1 MPDLAF
7 ARVFCAKIL
16 FCSFWVSGTLSAMS
30 KKKAHTTPPSTLK
43 KAQKFSVQTALLC
56 LFGFGLVLQF
66 FQVSSLEK
74 RVESLT
80 PGGSEGSSLGDFFG
94 TEDSEEV
101 KEDDLST
108 LLFDFVNNLGA
119 YEENKARYEANLAA
133 LQTAMSEDFWG
144 SSLLML
150 QVSQGTYTEEGLE
163 YVFSNG
169 YDNSYPGHPVLT
181 LTLAYDGTLSLDA
194 YGTEV
199 ELYDELSVESTVADF
214 KTYLKDDL
222 EVLRARIQSVDTAR
236 GALVAFESSSEFQAI
251 VTQKGLK
258 VLPEEEQTESFLTV
272 FQNVESLPVAECR
285 VFKEDARVMCKT
297 VMPEDETEGLVFEDM
312 KAKVLEIFAAVDGR
326 TELQKQVDAQ
336 KEMIVQ
342 VLADPAFAA
351 ALGNANLSVGPAVE
365 TDTSIQYPILNAAGE
380 TLRLL
385 LLDKATGEVKVSQP
399 DGQETHSLSAEV
411 QLLEFSSKKKLW
423 TSPVSSQRMLS

>member
-7 ARVFCAKIL
+7 ARVFCVKIL
-16 FCSFWVSGTLSAMS
+16 FCSFGVSGTLTPMS
-30 KKKAHTTPPSTLK
+30 KKKAPAVPAQTLK
-43 KAQKFSVQTALLC
+43 KAQKFPVQTVLLC

-74 RVESLT
+74 RVASLT
-80 PGGSEGSSLGDFFG
+80 PGGSEESTLGDFFG

-133 LQTAMSEDFWG
+133 LQAKMGEDFWS
-144 SSLLML
+144 SSLLL
-150 QVSQGTYTEEGLE
+150 LREPQGVYTEAGLQYVLVEGSDS
-163 YVFSNG
+163 FS
-169 YDNSYPGHPVLT
+169 PAHPVLI

-199 ELYDELSVESTVADF
+199 QLYDEVNVDSTIED
-214 KTYLKDDL
+214 LKSYIKED
-222 EVLRARIQSVDTAR
+222 
-236 GALVAFESSSEFQAI
+236 LVALRSQIQKVNEVRSAFKAFETSPEFQAI
-251 VTQKGLK
+251 VTEKALI
-258 VLPEEEQTESFLTV
+258 VLPEVEQTESFLYV
-272 FQNVESLPVAECR
+272 VQNSEALPVAECH
-285 VFKEDARVMCKT
+285 VFKTDARVMCKT
-297 VMPEDETEGLVFEDM
+297 LLPEDETEGLVFEEM
-312 KAKVLEIFAAVDGR
+312 KPKVLELFEVVDAR

-336 KEMIVQ
+336 KEKIVQ

-351 ALGNANLSVGPAVE
+351 ALGNASLSVGAATE
-365 TDTSIQYPILNAAGE
+365 TDASIQYPILNAKGE

-385 LLDKATGEVKVSQP
+385 ILDKATGEVKVSQP